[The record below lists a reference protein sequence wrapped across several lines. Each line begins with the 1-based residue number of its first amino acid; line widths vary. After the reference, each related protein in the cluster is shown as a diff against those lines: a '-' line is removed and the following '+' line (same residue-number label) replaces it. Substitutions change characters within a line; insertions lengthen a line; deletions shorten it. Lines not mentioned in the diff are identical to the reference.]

1 MLPDLDSLAL
11 FARAAELRSLHKAA
25 KAAKAAKGAKAAE
38 ASHIGLAAASW
49 RMVLLEH
56 RFKTP
61 VLDQTSRGGEP
72 TPTGGSL
79 LPHAKALRVQINP
92 MQADRLG
99 HAHNQP

>member
-1 MLPDLDSLAL
+1 MLPDLDLLAL

-25 KAAKAAKGAKAAE
+25 KAAKGANAAE

>member
-11 FARAAELRSLHKAA
+11 FVRAAELRSLHKAA
-25 KAAKAAKGAKAAE
+25 KAAKGANAAE

-61 VLDQTSRGGEP
+61 VLDQTSRGGDL
-72 TPTGGSL
+72 TPAGGSL